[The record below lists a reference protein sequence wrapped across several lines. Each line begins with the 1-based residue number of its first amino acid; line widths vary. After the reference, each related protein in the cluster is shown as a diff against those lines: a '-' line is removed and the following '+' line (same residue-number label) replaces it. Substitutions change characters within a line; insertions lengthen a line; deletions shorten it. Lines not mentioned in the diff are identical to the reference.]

1 MRVEKTEPFSQ
12 GEEKFQ
18 NVNHSPREK
27 RVLIKLD
34 KIKNLGN
41 SLQILRV
48 ELFSPREK
56 RSFQNVNH
64 SPREKRRFQNVNH
77 SPREKRRFQN
87 VNHSPREKE
96 KVPICPEEKVPKK
109 VFLKQEKDEIA
120 EWDVEIFF
128 RRKIFPLKP
137 SRSKTK

>member
-1 MRVEKTEPFSQ
+1 MDFERNPTDLGRKISRVEKTEPFSQ

-34 KIKNLGN
+34 KIKNLGK

-56 RSFQNVNH
+56 RS
-64 SPREKRRFQNVNH
+64 
-77 SPREKRRFQN
+77 
-87 VNHSPREKE
+87 
-96 KVPICPEEKVPKK
+96 
-109 VFLKQEKDEIA
+109 
-120 EWDVEIFF
+120 
-128 RRKIFPLKP
+128 
-137 SRSKTK
+137 SKM